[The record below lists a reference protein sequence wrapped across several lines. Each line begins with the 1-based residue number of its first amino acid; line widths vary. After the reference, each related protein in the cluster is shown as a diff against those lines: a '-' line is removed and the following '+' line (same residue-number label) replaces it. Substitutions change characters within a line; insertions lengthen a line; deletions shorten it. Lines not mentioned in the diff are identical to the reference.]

1 MKVERWQ
8 QVDELLDAALERDA
22 SERGDFL
29 KRACAGDEELLREVE
44 SLLGA
49 HLKAGSFI
57 EESPAEELTRLF
69 GGHQSQSFVGQ
80 SLGRYKI
87 LSLLGAG
94 GMGEVYLAEDTS
106 LGRRVAIKLLSEF
119 FARDPQ
125 SRIRFLREAK
135 LAATLDHPNICTVH
149 EVGQASGY
157 HFIAMQYVEGQTLGE
172 V

>member
-1 MKVERWQ
+1 MNDECWRQ
-8 QVDELLDAALERDA
+8 IDELLEAALELEA
-22 SERGDFL
+22 SERSDFL
-29 KRACAGDEELLREVE
+29 KRACGGDEDLRREVE
-44 SLLGA
+44 SLLAA

-57 EESPAEELTRLF
+57 EASPAEDMPRLF
-69 GGHQSQSFVGQ
+69 DRDQVQSIVGK
-80 SLGRYKI
+80 SLSRYKI
-87 LSLLGAG
+87 LSLIGTG

-106 LGRRVAIKLLSEF
+106 LGRRVAIKLLPEF

-157 HFIAMQYVEGQTLGE
+157 HFIAM
-172 V
+172 